1 MHEDALAMQERALEF
16 MQQPQEDEEE
26 RQLRAAIDLSRQ
38 EQERSLEFM
47 QQPQEDEEERQLRA
61 AIDLSRQEQERS
73 LELYGFAKGVVYFFI
88 SIKKCQLSPSRNFS
102 CSIVQLL

>member
-1 MHEDALAMQERALEF
+1 MSNIASSYSSLGMHEDALAMQERA
-16 MQQPQEDEEE
+16 
-26 RQLRAAIDLSRQ
+26 
-38 EQERSLEFM
+38 LEFM

-88 SIKKCQLSPSRNFS
+88 SIKKCQLSPSRIFP